1 MERPPFRGVV
11 TSAHVSSLPDLQM
24 ERTPISGGTRT
35 VSGRMS
41 RDDGETPLQ
50 ALPRSSSG
58 YLLDVQAGVSFLLQ
72 LTLMTTS
79 EPMRVLLIE
88 DEPHLGSAVQEH
100 VRAAGH
106 AVDWFERLEHAVR
119 TVSYDALLL
128 DLHLPDGRGLDFL
141 RKLRRRGDALP
152 VVILTARDLVS
163 DRIEGLKAG
172 ADDYIV
178 KPFDL
183 DEVIARLEAVSRR
196 YFGKAVPV
204 VQVGPVEL
212 EWESKVARLDGR
224 PVELSAREWAVIE
237 VLGRRR
243 QSTVSKEQIEDALY
257 AFGEEIESNTI
268 EVYVSRIRRKLGR
281 DFIRTIRGL
290 GYRLGD

>member
-1 MERPPFRGVV
+1 
-11 TSAHVSSLPDLQM
+11 
-24 ERTPISGGTRT
+24 
-35 VSGRMS
+35 
-41 RDDGETPLQ
+41 
-50 ALPRSSSG
+50 
-58 YLLDVQAGVSFLLQ
+58 
-72 LTLMTTS
+72 MTTS

-106 AVDWFERLEHAVR
+106 AVDWFERLEAAEDAGR

-141 RKLRRRGDALP
+141 RKLRRRGNALP

-183 DEVIARLEAVSRR
+183 DEVNARLEAVSRR

-204 VQVGPVEL
+204 LQVGPVEL
-212 EWESKVARLDGR
+212 EWE
-224 PVELSAREWAVIE
+224 
-237 VLGRRR
+237 
-243 QSTVSKEQIEDALY
+243 STVSKEQIEDALY

>member
-1 MERPPFRGVV
+1 
-11 TSAHVSSLPDLQM
+11 
-24 ERTPISGGTRT
+24 
-35 VSGRMS
+35 
-41 RDDGETPLQ
+41 
-50 ALPRSSSG
+50 
-58 YLLDVQAGVSFLLQ
+58 
-72 LTLMTTS
+72 
-79 EPMRVLLIE
+79 MRVLLVE
-88 DEPHLGSAVQEH
+88 DDGMIAQGLQTALRQGNY
-100 VRAAGH
+100 
-106 AVDWFERLEHAVR
+106 AVDWVADGK
-119 TVSYDALLL
+119 SADAALRDSVFDLVLL
-128 DLHLPDGRGLDFL
+128 DLGLPQRDGLDVL
-141 RKLRRRGDALP
+141 RAMRQRGGATP
-152 VVILTARDLVS
+152 VIILTARDEVGQ
-163 DRIEGLKAG
+163 RIAGLDAG

-196 YFGKAVPV
+196 YFGKAVPI

-212 EWESKVARLDGR
+212 EWESKVTRLDGR

>member
-1 MERPPFRGVV
+1 M
-11 TSAHVSSLPDLQM
+11 A
-24 ERTPISGGTRT
+24 SGT
-35 VSGRMS
+35 
-41 RDDGETPLQ
+41 
-50 ALPRSSSG
+50 
-58 YLLDVQAGVSFLLQ
+58 
-72 LTLMTTS
+72 
-79 EPMRVLLIE
+79 MRVLLIE
-88 DEPHLGSAVQEH
+88 DEPHLGAAVQEH
-100 VRAAGH
+100 IRAAGH
-106 AVDWFERLEHAVR
+106 AVDWFERLEPAEHAMR

-141 RKLRRRGDALP
+141 RKLRRRGAALP

-163 DRIEGLKAG
+163 DRIEGLRAG

-183 DEVIARLEAVSRR
+183 EEVNARLEAVSRR
-196 YFGKAVPV
+196 YIGSALPV
-204 VQVGPVEL
+204 LQVGPVEL
-212 EWESKVARLDGR
+212 ECESKVARADGQ

-237 VLGRRR
+237 VLARRPN
-243 QSTVSKEQIEDALY
+243 STVSKEQIEDALY

-290 GYRLGD
+290 GYRLGV